1 MRVTKQ
7 EVVFD
12 GVLVTTTSEAVRI
25 GSSLGAF
32 TLTGVT
38 MTGTNPNVTMTYEL
52 CDTKDGTFKKPTG
65 ATDIFITETSLTDD
79 TIAFDIDGNLNS
91 WIKFV
96 LTLNSGTLTG
106 FSSKFAFQ
114 EDKNR

>member
-7 EVVFD
+7 EIVFAE
-12 GVLVTTTSEAVRI
+12 VLDTTTSAAIRI
-25 GSSLGAF
+25 GSCIEAM

-38 MTGTNPNVTMTYEL
+38 IAGSTPNVTITYQL
-52 CDTKDGTFKKPTG
+52 CDTKTGTFKKPTG
-65 ATDIFITETSLTDD
+65 ATDILTASGALTDD

-96 LTLNSGTLTG
+96 LTLNSGTLTNG
-106 FSSKFAFQ
+106 SAKFAFQ
-114 EDKNR
+114 EERDR